1 MNPEKYTETSH
12 PSKGLG
18 DDVKKVAGFFMIDTL
33 AERIAKI
40 LNKKDC
46 GCEKR
51 REILNR
57 IVPYKIEK

>member
-1 MNPEKYTETSH
+1 MNPEKYTKISH
-12 PSKGLG
+12 PSEGLG
-18 DDVKKVAGFFMIDTL
+18 DDVKKVAEFFKIDTL